1 MENKIKKVF
10 INALSMTKNIEIDKK
25 DIIRVGEECGLVI
38 PPKTSKADVVAKI
51 VDAGYYDK
59 LYEAFSE
66 FLYIPIWEVG
76 DYFNINTDSILQLAE
91 LGVITDIPV
100 EKEFYS
106 RRSKDYY
113 TANTYNIRILEN
125 YQKEDLKEKLRLANS
140 GKGYKVRFET
150 DTREEVQVFI
160 DELSKVFKLS
170 GHKVYERRNSGF
182 NTYLD
187 VKILNNSALEKNVL
201 LEEIKTLKAKL
212 KNQEK
217 EYEEMHAKEIKLKN
231 ETIKELSKIIDQ
243 YGKESEK

>member
-1 MENKIKKVF
+1 MENKIKNVF
-10 INALSMTKNIEIDKK
+10 IEALSMSKNEEIDKSEILK
-25 DIIRVGEECGLVI
+25 IGEECGIEI
-38 PPKTSKADVVAKI
+38 PVRTSKANVVAKI

-66 FLYIPIWEVG
+66 FIYIPVWSVA
-76 DYFNINTDSILQLAE
+76 DYFGINSDDVLQLAE
-91 LGVITDIPV
+91 LGIITETPA

-150 DTREEVQVFI
+150 DTEEEIQIFI

-170 GHKVYERRNSGF
+170 SHKVYERRNTGF

-187 VKILNNSALEKNVL
+187 VKILNNSKLEKNVL
-201 LEEIKTLKAKL
+201 LEEIKNLKAKL

-231 ETIKELSKIIDQ
+231 ETIKELLKIIEQ
-243 YGKESEK
+243 YKA